1 MDWQRKN
8 IFGYKDERGAEL
20 LAKSLGIP
28 PVVSI
33 SQNDERCVLDY
44 LSLIL
49 RRFSEIPYENATKHE
64 FFGSKFMTPFDLA
77 LGFIRDGTGGTCF
90 PLVWALKKILDYAGF
105 DSFIA
110 LADRTYAP
118 RSHCLLF
125 VRVKEKF
132 FIADV
137 GFSVF
142 KPVEVP
148 VEDRSSVVEVP
159 QGWLEFS
166 WKDNRIEVNSL
177 FPNGHS
183 KFRYEV
189 IPEPASESEFFG
201 AWEETFKFEMM
212 NHVVLVKLVKGK
224 LVYIKDTFVHFIKDG
239 VSRNMKFDPDE
250 VVELAGELGVKKA
263 VFEKA
268 LWRVLSNLRR

>member
-1 MDWQRKN
+1 MDWQKKN
-8 IFGYKDERGAEL
+8 IFGDKDERGVEL
-20 LAKSLGIP
+20 LVRRLRIP
-28 PVVSI
+28 FVEVTWK
-33 SQNDERCVLDY
+33 DEKEILEY

-49 RRFSEIPYENATKHE
+49 RRFSEIPYENATKHD
-64 FFGSKFMTPFDLA
+64 FLTRRFMTPFELA
-77 LGFIRDGTGGTCF
+77 LGFVLSGTGGTCF
-90 PLVWALKKILDYAGF
+90 PLVWTLKKILDYAGF

-142 KPVEVP
+142 KPSEVP
-148 VEDRSSVVEVP
+148 ADKSSVVEVP

-166 WKDNRIEVNSL
+166 WRGNKIEVNSL
-177 FPNGHS
+177 FPNGHR

-212 NHVVLVKLVKGK
+212 NHVVLVKLAGDK
-224 LVYIKDTFVHFIKDG
+224 LVYIKDTYVHFIKDG
-239 VSRNMKFDPDE
+239 ISRNIKLEPAE
-250 VVELAGELGVKKA
+250 VIELAEKLGMKKE
-263 VFEKA
+263 VFGKA
-268 LWRVLSNLRR
+268 LWRALSNQRR

>member
-8 IFGYKDERGAEL
+8 IFGDKDERGADL
-20 LAKSLGIP
+20 LAKSLRIP
-28 PVVSI
+28 PAADI
-33 SQNDERCVLDY
+33 SQNDERNTLSY

-49 RRFSEIPYENATKHE
+49 QRFSEIPYENATKHD
-64 FFGSKFMTPFDLA
+64 FLGSKFMTPFDLA

-90 PLVWALKKILDYAGF
+90 PLVWTLKKILDYAGF

-148 VEDRSSVVEVP
+148 VDGSSVVEVP
-159 QGWLEFS
+159 QGWLEFL
-166 WKDNRIEVNSL
+166 WKGSRIEVNSL
-177 FPNGHS
+177 FPNGHR
-183 KFRYEV
+183 KFRYKV
-189 IPEPASESEFFG
+189 IPEPASESEFLG

-212 NHVVLVKLVKGK
+212 NHVVLVKLVRDK
-224 LVYIKDTFVHFIKDG
+224 LVYIKDMFVHFIKDG
-239 VSRNMKFDPDE
+239 VSHNMKFEPDE
-250 VVELAGELGVKKA
+250 VVELAGELGVKKS

-268 LWRVLSNLRR
+268 LWRVLGNLRR